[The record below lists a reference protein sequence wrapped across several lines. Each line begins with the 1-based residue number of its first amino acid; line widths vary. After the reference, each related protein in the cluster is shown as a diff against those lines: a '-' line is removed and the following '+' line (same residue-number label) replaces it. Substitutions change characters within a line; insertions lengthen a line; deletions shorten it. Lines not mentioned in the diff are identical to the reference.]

1 MGIFRPFTITF
12 LFLFL
17 TIQSNAQFQESYNS
31 QKEIITHY
39 FNERGEVYFKCFV
52 LTKSS
57 INYLTNVISI
67 DNVRPLSLGYEVY
80 AYANEK
86 ELNNFSK
93 YNLAFEILR
102 HPADVEELYKT
113 ANTTKELLGWD
124 SYPTYTAYVDM
135 MNQFQSQ
142 YPNLC
147 KIINIGNTVQGRSLL
162 FAKITDSVN
171 YRKNKPQVMLTST
184 MHGDETTG
192 YVLMLRLID
201 TLLKAYGVDP
211 NLTYL
216 VKNCEIWINPLANPD
231 GTYYGGN
238 GTVNGARR
246 YNANGFDLNRNFPDP
261 AAGPYPGGTRQPETS
276 AFMNIALANN
286 FVLSVN
292 FHGGAQVVNYPWDTW
307 ARLHPDDQWFIF
319 IARQYVDTV
328 HTINPNYM
336 TDLYGYPNIPG
347 ITNGFAWYRV
357 TGGRQDYM
365 TYFRGSRETT
375 IELSNTK
382 LLPPAQLPT
391 YWNYNYKS
399 FINYIRKSLFG
410 LRGIVRDSVTGQP
423 IKARITVT
431 GFEVADSTQVYSD
444 SLVGNYHRMLIAGNY
459 TVNFSAANYHP
470 KTISNVHIQNDSTTI
485 LDIYLRPIA
494 TPVKIHNS
502 EITEFSLNQNFPNP
516 FNTNTLI
523 EFSVPQNT
531 YVQLSIYDITGKEI
545 IKLVNNILRA
555 GSYKVNFDAN
565 KLSSGVYF
573 YRLNAG
579 FFSQTKKMLLLK

>member
-1 MGIFRPFTITF
+1 MRVLKLSTVIF
-12 LFLFL
+12 LFFFL
-17 TIQSNAQFQESYNS
+17 TIQSNAQFQESYNL
-31 QKEIITHY
+31 QKEVINHY
-39 FNERGEVYFKCFV
+39 LKERGEVYFKLFV
-52 LTKSS
+52 FSKGSLD
-57 INYLTNVISI
+57 YLTNVISI
-67 DNVRPLSLGYEVY
+67 DNIKPLPLGYEIY

-86 ELNNFSK
+86 ELNDLSK
-93 YNLAFEILR
+93 YNLAFEILK
-102 HPADVEELYKT
+102 HPADVGELYKIG
-113 ANTTKELLGWD
+113 NTPEELLGWD
-124 SYPTYTAYVDM
+124 TYPTYTAYVDM

-142 YPNLC
+142 YPSLC
-147 KIINIGNTVQGRSLL
+147 KIINIGTTVQGRALL

-201 TLLKAYGVDP
+201 TLLKAYGVDS

-246 YNANGFDLNRNFPDP
+246 YNANGYDLNRNFPDP

-286 FVLSVN
+286 FVLSTN

-347 ITNGFAWYRV
+347 ITNGYAWYRV

-365 TYFRGSRETT
+365 TYFRGCRETT
-375 IELSNTK
+375 IELSTTK

-391 YWNYNYKS
+391 YWNYNFKS
-399 FINYIRKSLFG
+399 FVNYIRKSLFG
-410 LRGIVRDSVTGQP
+410 LRGIIRDSLTAQP
-423 IKARITVT
+423 IKARVTVT

-444 SLVGNYHRMLIAGNY
+444 SLVGNYHRMLKAGNY
-459 TVNFSAANYHP
+459 SVNFSAPNYYP

-485 LDIYLRPIA
+485 LNVYLSPIN
-494 TPVKIHNS
+494 TPIRIHTS
-502 EITEFSLNQNFPNP
+502 GITEFALNQNFPNP
-516 FNTNTLI
+516 FNANTII
-523 EFSVPQNT
+523 EFSVPQDT
-531 YVQLSIYDITGKEI
+531 YVQLSIYDITGRETMA
-545 IKLVNNILRA
+545 LVNSTLRA
-555 GSYKVNFDAN
+555 GSYRVNCDAN
-565 KLSSGVYF
+565 KLTSGIYF
-573 YRLNAG
+573 YRFKAG
-579 FFSQTKKMLLLK
+579 SFSQTKKMLVLK